1 MTYSLAHAGKPAF
14 GPWAEGLKRIA
25 GLRWWPTVLNAAA
38 VLLLTASMAQW
49 TWQIL
54 QPPPPRAIASGTTLS
69 RQGPGGFDLQG
80 LLAARL
86 FGAPAADSAAATPV
100 AQIPTS
106 DLDLVLV
113 GIVAAG
119 ADSRALIR
127 VDTEPETPFAV
138 GDEISRGVVLRA
150 VYPERVII
158 QRRGRTEALLLEAPA
173 AALADTSAASAPP
186 ASAQAGI
193 RPQGDKSF
201 TVDREF
207 VKNELRNPNIFR
219 QALIVP
225 NAGGGFLVR
234 QIQPGSIYAKLG
246 MRVGDV
252 IRKVNGRPINSAN
265 EALELYQQLGGV
277 DQLDTVELEVIRAG
291 RIEQLQY
298 TIQ

>member
-1 MTYSLAHAGKPAF
+1 MTYSLAHAGKPPF

-54 QPPPPRAIASGTTLS
+54 QPPPPRTIASETTLS
-69 RQGPGGFDLQG
+69 RRGPGGFDLQG
-80 LLAARL
+80 LLGARL
-86 FGAPAADSAAATPV
+86 FGAPAVDSTAATPV

-113 GIVAAG
+113 GVVAAG

-127 VDTEPETPFAV
+127 VDTEPETPFAI

-150 VYPERVII
+150 VYAERVII
-158 QRRGRTEALLLEAPA
+158 QRRGRTEALLLEDPA

-193 RPQGDKSF
+193 RPQGDNSF

-252 IRKVNGRPINSAN
+252 IRKVNGRPINSAS

-277 DQLDTVELEVIRAG
+277 DQLDTVELEVVRAG
-291 RIEQLQY
+291 RIEQLRY